1 MKPSRRTATTTAAVA
16 LAVLAGATAL
26 AGPASATTPAKAV
39 TAPARY
45 NGVCGPDYQVINS
58 APVAAVGVAYLTWS
72 PSQDRVCAVTIR
84 NTPGARQFMEVTLD
98 TWPES
103 THPVRDSGAYTTYAG
118 PVYNPTPAPGQCLQ
132 WSGSIDI
139 YYGGGNGNCA

>member
-1 MKPSRRTATTTAAVA
+1 MKPSRRTATATASAA
-16 LAVLAGATAL
+16 LAFVAGATIL
-26 AGPASATTPAKAV
+26 AGPASASTPTAAV

-45 NGVCGPDYQVINS
+45 NGVCGPDYQVIGS
-58 APVAAVGVAYLTWS
+58 APVASVGVTYVTWS
-72 PSQDRVCAVTIR
+72 PSEDRVCAVTIR

-118 PVYNPTPAPGQCLQ
+118 PVYNPTPAPGACLQ

-139 YYGGGNGNCA
+139 YYGGGSGNCA